1 MTNGAQFPTDIVSL
15 ARRLDLS
22 PDTIYYFLEVEL
34 VRQALSEGDLAEL
47 RRVRRLLDLEVNLA
61 GVEIIL
67 RMRQQMRSM
76 QIRLEA
82 MATELAAA
90 QSQFENQIR
99 ELERRMAQDL
109 PL

>member
-1 MTNGAQFPTDIVSL
+1 MNGNQVPTEVTAL
-15 ARRLDLS
+15 ARRLGLS
-22 PDTIYYFLEVEL
+22 PDTIHYCLEVEL
-34 VRQALSEGDLAEL
+34 VEQPLADPDLAEL

-67 RMRQQMRSM
+67 RMRQQIRAM

-82 MATELAAA
+82 MATEMAAA

-99 ELERRMAQDL
+99 ELERRLARDL
-109 PL
+109 SL